1 VAKLYPQA
9 LGSLCFASYD
19 SQGYGGG
26 ILTCLYTDNG
36 TTLEVE
42 VTLRLTVSQ
51 SVSLGVEPH
60 LRLMTRYILLFDNY
74 GLAFVGRPL

>member
-1 VAKLYPQA
+1 MKSSFHSRNLATIFFTASLAELNSTANPQ
-9 LGSLCFASYD
+9 LSLLINWI
-19 SQGYGGG
+19 Q
-26 ILTCLYTDNG
+26 
-36 TTLEVE
+36 

-60 LRLMTRYILLFDNY
+60 LGLMTRYILLFDNY